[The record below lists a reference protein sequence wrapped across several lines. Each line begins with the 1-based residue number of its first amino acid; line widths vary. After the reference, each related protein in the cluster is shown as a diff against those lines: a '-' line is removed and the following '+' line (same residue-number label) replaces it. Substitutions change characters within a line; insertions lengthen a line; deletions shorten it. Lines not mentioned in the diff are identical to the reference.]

1 MKICIVHNEY
11 RVLGGEDL
19 VVRATVDLLRRNGQQ
34 VRCFTCNSSDIE
46 SRRFGKLKAFFSG
59 IYSSSSRK
67 RWKRFLSE
75 ERPDIVHVHNLY
87 PLISPS
93 ILCEC
98 GESRIPVV
106 MTVHNF
112 RLICPN
118 GLLFS
123 NGKPCDKC
131 LGGREYWCVLKNCE
145 KDIFKS
151 TGYALRNYVA
161 RKKRWFMDNVTL
173 FIALTEFQRRIFVSE
188 GFPSERIDVIPNMT
202 DLSPLDASPPM
213 GDYVAYVGR
222 VSPEKGIPT
231 LLEAARLCPDIPFRF
246 AGAVDSM
253 LGDVSKAPPNCTFL
267 GKLSKTE
274 LISFYASARFLVLP
288 SICYEGFPL
297 SLIEAMSQSKA
308 VICSRIGGLP
318 EIVEEGVTG
327 RLFEPGNSME
337 LAEIIRYLW
346 SRTDIVRAMGRA
358 GRDKAQRDYSPE
370 KYTNRL
376 MSVYEKATKVISST
390 SIN

>member
-19 VVRATVDLLRRNGQQ
+19 VVRETVDLLRRNGQQ
-34 VRCFTCNSSDIE
+34 VRCFTGNSSDIE
-46 SRRFGKLKAFFSG
+46 SRRFGRIHAFFGG
-59 IYSSSSRK
+59 IYSSSSRD

-151 TGYALRNYVA
+151 AGYALRNYVA
-161 RKKRWFMDNVTL
+161 RKKHWFLDNVTR
-173 FIALTEFQRRIFVSE
+173 FVSLTEFQRRMLISE
-188 GFPSERIDVIPNMT
+188 GFPSERIDVIPNT
-202 DLSPLDASPPM
+202 TGFPPLSSVPSL
-213 GDYVAYVGR
+213 GDYVAFAGR
-222 VSPEKGIPT
+222 LSPEKGISA

-253 LGDVSKAPPNCTFL
+253 PGDVSKASPNCTFL
-267 GKLSKTE
+267 GKLSKTDM
-274 LISFYASARFLVLP
+274 ISFYASARFLVLP

-297 SLIEAMSQSKA
+297 SLIEAMSHSKA
-308 VICSRIGGLP
+308 VICSRLGGLP
-318 EIVEEGVTG
+318 EIVVEGVNGLLAT
-327 RLFEPGNSME
+327 PGCPMD
-337 LAEIIRYLW
+337 LADKIKQLW
-346 SRTDIVRAMGRA
+346 SHEDDCRKMGLA
-358 GRDKAQRDYSPE
+358 GKEKVLREYSE
-370 KYTNRL
+370 NIYFSKW
-376 MSVYEKATKVISST
+376 MKVYEKAIQ
-390 SIN
+390 